1 MSDVANTIYRQLGGN
16 RFRVMTGA
24 KMMVSTENGI
34 RMRIGRNKTNANFM
48 EVSLN
53 GLDLYD
59 VTFAKLTKM
68 GEMKSVKTYDN
79 VYNDMLVSIFES
91 HTGMYTTL
99 QEIIMSREVMELFD
113 RAHHAGLRAGHESTP
128 TPMVVGSPSTPFGSD
143 IDWNKST

>member
-1 MSDVANTIYRQLGGN
+1 MSHIANEIYRQLGGN

-53 GLDLYD
+53 SLDLYD

-68 GEMKSVKTYDN
+68 GEMKSVKTCDN
-79 VYNDMLVSIFES
+79 VYNDMLVRIFES

-99 QEIIMSREVMELFD
+99 
-113 RAHHAGLRAGHESTP
+113 
-128 TPMVVGSPSTPFGSD
+128 
-143 IDWNKST
+143 

>member
-16 RFRVMTGA
+16 KFRVMTGA
-24 KMMVSTENGI
+24 KNMVSHEFALS
-34 RMRIGRNKTNANFM
+34 MKIGRNKTNANFM
-48 EVSLN
+48 VGELN

-59 VTFAKLTKM
+59 VTFAKLTKL

-99 QEIIMSREVMELFD
+99 
-113 RAHHAGLRAGHESTP
+113 
-128 TPMVVGSPSTPFGSD
+128 
-143 IDWNKST
+143 

>member
-1 MSDVANTIYRQLGGN
+1 MSHIANEIYRQLGGN

-53 GLDLYD
+53 SLDLYD
-59 VTFAKLTKM
+59 ITFAKLTKM
-68 GEMKSVKTYDN
+68 GEMKSVKEYEN

-99 QEIIMSREVMELFD
+99 
-113 RAHHAGLRAGHESTP
+113 
-128 TPMVVGSPSTPFGSD
+128 
-143 IDWNKST
+143 

>member
-16 RFRVMTGA
+16 KFRVMPGA
-24 KMMVSTENGI
+24 RNMVSHEFALS
-34 RMRIGRNKTNANFM
+34 MKIGRNKTNANFM
-48 EVSLN
+48 VVELN

-99 QEIIMSREVMELFD
+99 
-113 RAHHAGLRAGHESTP
+113 
-128 TPMVVGSPSTPFGSD
+128 
-143 IDWNKST
+143 

>member
-1 MSDVANTIYRQLGGN
+1 MSAIANEIYRQLGGN

-24 KMMVSTENGI
+24 KNMVSHEFALS
-34 RMRIGRNKTNANFM
+34 MKIGRNKTNANFM
-48 EVSLN
+48 VVELN
-53 GLDLYD
+53 GNDLYN

-99 QEIIMSREVMELFD
+99 
-113 RAHHAGLRAGHESTP
+113 
-128 TPMVVGSPSTPFGSD
+128 
-143 IDWNKST
+143 

>member
-1 MSDVANTIYRQLGGN
+1 MSEVANTIYRQLGGN
-16 RFRVMTGA
+16 KFRVMTGA
-24 KMMVSTENGI
+24 KNMVSYEFALS
-34 RMRIGRNKTNANFM
+34 MKIGRNKTNANFM
-48 EVSLN
+48 VVELN

-99 QEIIMSREVMELFD
+99 
-113 RAHHAGLRAGHESTP
+113 
-128 TPMVVGSPSTPFGSD
+128 
-143 IDWNKST
+143 

>member
-1 MSDVANTIYRQLGGN
+1 MSDVANEIYRTLGGN
-16 RFRVMTGA
+16 KFRVMTGA

-53 GLDLYD
+53 SLDLYD

-68 GEMKSVKTYDN
+68 GEMESVKSYDN

-91 HTGMYTTL
+91 HTGMYTK
-99 QEIIMSREVMELFD
+99 LF
-113 RAHHAGLRAGHESTP
+113 
-128 TPMVVGSPSTPFGSD
+128 
-143 IDWNKST
+143 

>member
-1 MSDVANTIYRQLGGN
+1 MSEVANTIYRQLGGN

-53 GLDLYD
+53 SLDLYD

-68 GEMKSVKTYDN
+68 GEMKSVKEYEN

-99 QEIIMSREVMELFD
+99 
-113 RAHHAGLRAGHESTP
+113 
-128 TPMVVGSPSTPFGSD
+128 
-143 IDWNKST
+143 

>member
-1 MSDVANTIYRQLGGN
+1 
-16 RFRVMTGA
+16 MTGA

-53 GLDLYD
+53 SLDLYD

-68 GEMKSVKTYDN
+68 GEMKSVKEYEN

-99 QEIIMSREVMELFD
+99 
-113 RAHHAGLRAGHESTP
+113 
-128 TPMVVGSPSTPFGSD
+128 
-143 IDWNKST
+143 

>member
-1 MSDVANTIYRQLGGN
+1 MSDIANEIYRTLGGN

-24 KMMVSTENGI
+24 KMIVSTENGI

-59 VTFAKLTKM
+59 VTFAKVTRM

-79 VYNDMLVSIFES
+79 VYNDMLVSLFES
-91 HTGMYTTL
+91 HTGMYTSL
-99 QEIIMSREVMELFD
+99 
-113 RAHHAGLRAGHESTP
+113 
-128 TPMVVGSPSTPFGSD
+128 
-143 IDWNKST
+143 

>member
-1 MSDVANTIYRQLGGN
+1 MSHIANEIYRQLGGN

-53 GLDLYD
+53 SLDLYD

-68 GEMKSVKTYDN
+68 GEMKSVKEYEN

-99 QEIIMSREVMELFD
+99 
-113 RAHHAGLRAGHESTP
+113 
-128 TPMVVGSPSTPFGSD
+128 
-143 IDWNKST
+143 